1 MKGWMH
7 ETCHNLFKVIRRA
20 RRQVMYA
27 QSAADLVRSPYQLSF
42 LSLFRGNG
50 FAFPCDEAGRVDLDA
65 MSDKQRNAYLYARAL
80 IGRELAYPV
89 VRPADT
95 CLR

>member
-1 MKGWMH
+1 MS
-7 ETCHNLFKVIRRA
+7 T
-20 RRQVMYA
+20 
-27 QSAADLVRSPYQLSF
+27 QSIADTALSRYQLSF
-42 LSLFRGNG
+42 LSLFRGSG